1 MKNDIIYSI
10 LIYLL
15 MTITFLLIFIYL
27 VDPSLCQDLDGS
39 QETTASSVGPQ
50 DSQAL
55 VAKAIQERL
64 ETLESIGES
73 DLLKLHK
80 AINKYNSVIAIYEE
94 ATKRPERDNGLEHL
108 IGHGLDYY
116 LDETK
121 RCLSKFR
128 LTEAMAKTL
137 NPRYTSCFPKQ

>member
-1 MKNDIIYSI
+1 
-10 LIYLL
+10 
-15 MTITFLLIFIYL
+15 MTIIFLLVFVYL
-27 VDPSLCQDLDGS
+27 ENPCLCQGL
-39 QETTASSVGPQ
+39 EENTTSSPGTQ

-64 ETLESIGES
+64 ETLESIGQS

-80 AINKYNSVIAIYEE
+80 AIYKYNSVIAIYEE

-116 LDETK
+116 LNETK
-121 RCLSKFR
+121 KCFNKFR

-137 NPRYTSCFPKQ
+137 NPRYVSHIPKQWFE

>member
-1 MKNDIIYSI
+1 MKRDILYLI
-10 LIYLL
+10 LIYLF
-15 MTITFLLIFIYL
+15 MPITCFLIFIYL
-27 VDPSLCQDLDGS
+27 EDPSLCQDLG
-39 QETTASSVGPQ
+39 ETTASSLETQ
-50 DSQAL
+50 DSQDL
-55 VAKAIQERL
+55 VAKAIRERL
-64 ETLESIGES
+64 ETLENIGQS

-80 AINKYNSVIAIYEE
+80 AIYKYNSAIAIHEE

-116 LDETK
+116 LDEVK

-137 NPRYTSCFPKQ
+137 NPRYTSHIPKQ